1 MSSNFISF
9 SPWHS
14 VENEEWTSNY
24 DPCGIERDCMNM
36 SIYERQTITP
46 KQQNYNY
53 ISKPLLSNDKRIN
66 QTQINRLK
74 TAPYKNGKNLINR
87 KKELKI
93 QTGIATMEKKSLNVL
108 SEVSIDSSTPLI
120 PEMVQNFNGQN
131 NIYNFS
137 QIGIN
142 TRNLDQNKS
151 NNLYIKKCIANIN
164 KINQVIN
171 HQ

>member
-1 MSSNFISF
+1 
-9 SPWHS
+9 
-14 VENEEWTSNY
+14 
-24 DPCGIERDCMNM
+24 
-36 SIYERQTITP
+36 
-46 KQQNYNY
+46 
-53 ISKPLLSNDKRIN
+53 
-66 QTQINRLK
+66 
-74 TAPYKNGKNLINR
+74 
-87 KKELKI
+87 
-93 QTGIATMEKKSLNVL
+93 
-108 SEVSIDSSTPLI
+108 
-120 PEMVQNFNGQN
+120 MVQNFNGQN